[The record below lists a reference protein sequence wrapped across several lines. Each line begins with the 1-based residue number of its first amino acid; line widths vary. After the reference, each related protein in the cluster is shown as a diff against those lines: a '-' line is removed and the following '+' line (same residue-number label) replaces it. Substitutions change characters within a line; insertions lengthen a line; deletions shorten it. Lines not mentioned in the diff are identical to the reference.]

1 MKYKLEVKHEAFL
14 DIKEAYLYYESRK
27 KGLGK
32 RFIETLEIYIDR
44 IQKYPE
50 HYQIKRNPYR
60 EVFIKD
66 FSYLI
71 IFEIENKSVIV
82 YAVFNTWRNPGSKP
96 SKK

>member
-66 FSYLI
+66 FPYLI